1 MRESMVFLTSNTDYL
16 INVSDNN
23 PLLVA
28 VAGKVRF
35 YALPQTTQPLPTF
48 REQFLNNE
56 KGPAE
61 TGGAVNDLTLTEKFR
76 HRLGAFA
83 DQAHWP
89 AQRRFH
95 LATVI
100 DTQRVTNA
108 GVKVIGIHRTF
119 RR

>member
-1 MRESMVFLTSNTDYL
+1 MVFWTSNTDYL
-16 INVSDNN
+16 INISDNN
-23 PLLVA
+23 SPLVA

-35 YALPQTTQPLPTF
+35 YALPQTTQPLPTI
-48 REQFLNNE
+48 REQFLNNK

-61 TGGAVNDLTLTEKFR
+61 TSGAVNDLTLTEKFR

-95 LATVI
+95 LALII
-100 DTQRVTNA
+100 DAQRVTNA
-108 GVKVIGIHRTF
+108 GVK
-119 RR
+119 